1 MLKTSKI
8 IVNQAAICA
17 CLNLSHTQVQDLQK
31 DGVIIRTDKNKYDLI
46 KSISNYVKR
55 LKGQEKFDLE
65 EGGVD
70 YYSERSRLTK
80 AQADER
86 ELKVLKES
94 GELVSIKVA
103 EQVWCDAAILLRNNV
118 LAVPSKVC
126 RKAAESQNENEIE
139 DIVKSELILALTG
152 TNIDPSKYIQD
163 EEPHSFD
170 TEAKHLPHAPA

>member
-1 MLKTSKI
+1 MLKTNKI

-55 LKGQEKFDLE
+55 LKGQESFETDS
-65 EGGVD
+65 GDVD
-70 YYSERSRLTK
+70 YYSERARLTK

-86 ELKVLKES
+86 EIKVLKES

-103 EQVWCDAAILLRNNV
+103 EQVWCDAAILLRNNI

-139 DIVKSELILALTG
+139 DMVKSELILALTG
-152 TNIDPSKYIQD
+152 TNIDASQYLQD
-163 EEPHSFD
+163 EELNGINS
-170 TEAKHLPHAPA
+170 EAQPMPNTPA